1 MLLVISRGK
10 INLIVIDRL
19 FQHKK
24 QRFNIYTKE
33 EADADSSMGYCDWK
47 DANEGDYAI
56 TDDDYVMRCLSR
68 KDYTDKNGNIKTFVK
83 LSGGVGWCSPS
94 AKINFKLNHAY
105 KKYTKVNPAKT
116 WDEYEVKSTRGTNTI
131 NTYANMM
138 LNGSV
143 DFDTLGKVY
152 RPDSEIPRA
161 TVRRFLKNKRVKM
174 MVEKKVKEILSDKA
188 INKEF
193 AVDNIVKALDM
204 AEHKGDVGNF
214 LKANDHIM
222 DLLEMKPNKLITTDT
237 VEMIDTKKILDQ
249 ITQEEEKKLVL
260 KRKEE
265 KDDTERS

>member
-1 MLLVISRGK
+1 MVVIE
-10 INLIVIDRL
+10 RL
-19 FQHKK
+19 YQRKK
-24 QRFNIYTKE
+24 QKFTVYTKA
-33 EADADSSMGYCDWK
+33 EADSDHSMGYCDWR
-47 DANEGDYAI
+47 DATKGDYAL
-56 TDDDYVMRCLSR
+56 TDDDYVMECLSR
-68 KDYTDKNGNIKTFVK
+68 SDYTDKNGNIKTFVK

-94 AKINFKLNHAY
+94 AKINFKLNHSY
-105 KKYTKVNPAKT
+105 KTYSKANPAKT

-131 NTYANMM
+131 NTYATMM
-138 LNGSV
+138 LNGAV
-143 DFDTLGKVY
+143 DFTTLGNVY
-152 RPDSEIPRA
+152 RPDSKIPEA

-174 MVEKKVKEILSDKA
+174 EVEKKVKEILSDKA

-260 KRKEE
+260 QRKEE
-265 KDDTERS
+265 KDEPTES

>member
-1 MLLVISRGK
+1 M
-10 INLIVIDRL
+10 IVIERL
-19 FQHKK
+19 YQRKK
-24 QRFNIYTKE
+24 RRFTIYTKA
-33 EADADSSMGYCDWK
+33 EADADSSMGYSDWR
-47 DANEGDYAI
+47 DATLGAYAI
-56 TDDDYVMRCLSR
+56 TDDDYVMECLSR
-68 KDYTDKNGNIKTFVK
+68 SDYTDKNGNIKTFVK
-83 LSGGVGWCSPS
+83 LSGGVGWVSPS
-94 AKINFKLNHAY
+94 AKINFKLNHSY
-105 KKYTKVNPAKT
+105 KTYTKSNPSKT
-116 WDEYEVKSTRGTNTI
+116 WDEYEVKSTRGQNTI
-131 NTYANMM
+131 STYASMM
-138 LNGSV
+138 LNGAV

-152 RPDSEIPRA
+152 RPDSKIPQA

-174 MVEKKVKEILSDKA
+174 MVEKKVKEILSDKS

-237 VEMIDTKKILDQ
+237 VELIDTKKILDQ

-265 KDDTERS
+265 KNDSERI